1 MRKNIL
7 FKTLGFLL
15 LGIVIAGCDTASQ
28 EVEPVISPDNYP
40 VATFTTDFSGETVNE
55 GDTISYV
62 ITVDKQ
68 LDKSV
73 TFHVIPDT
81 GNVADD
87 HDYEYA
93 PAVLQPYTSEVS
105 MDVIFPQENLVEG
118 SETFSFEIGATS
130 LADKYLLNPSTENP
144 AHDLTIVNVNV
155 EGKLTINMDW
165 NNHDDND
172 FGVYSETADYTG
184 VWSLDGATGDQPEID
199 MTIWNSDPDGDYYL
213 GIWDWGNPPF
223 DYVFTF
229 GLDDNSM
236 ETLEGSFNGTTAADL
251 YDTFLYSEDYPPF
264 YKVIKIT
271 KSGSSYTYTKL

>member
-1 MRKNIL
+1 MRNYIL
-7 FKTLGFLL
+7 RKMTGLALL
-15 LGIVIAGCDTASQ
+15 AVVVAGCDTASQ
-28 EVEPVISPDNYP
+28 DVEPVISPDNYP
-40 VATFTTDFSGETVNE
+40 VATFTTDFTGETVTE

-68 LDKSV
+68 LDKSI

-87 HDYEYA
+87 HDYAYE

-105 MDVIFPQENLVEG
+105 MMVIVPQENLVEP
-118 SETFSFEIGATS
+118 SETFSFEIGPTS

-144 AHDLTIVNVNV
+144 VHDLTIINVNV

-172 FGVYSETADYTG
+172 FGVYSETAG
-184 VWSLDGATGDQPEID
+184 LWSLDGATGDQPEID

-213 GIWDWGNPPF
+213 GIWDWGNPAF

-236 ETLEGSFNGTTAADL
+236 DVIEGTFNPTTAPDL

-264 YKVIKIT
+264 YKVIKVT
-271 KSGSSYTYTKL
+271 KSGSSYTYTKM